1 MPDERFEPCVNGFFA
16 IFNTKLF
23 ISYNDYNLQE
33 FFYSSKVLNYDNILA
48 NHSEAD
54 KNNTLPKGDL
64 EIYY

>member
-23 ISYNDYNLQE
+23 ISCNGYDLR
-33 FFYSSKVLNYDNILA
+33 KVLNYDNILA
-48 NHSEAD
+48 NQREAD

-64 EIYY
+64 EIYKAGVIT